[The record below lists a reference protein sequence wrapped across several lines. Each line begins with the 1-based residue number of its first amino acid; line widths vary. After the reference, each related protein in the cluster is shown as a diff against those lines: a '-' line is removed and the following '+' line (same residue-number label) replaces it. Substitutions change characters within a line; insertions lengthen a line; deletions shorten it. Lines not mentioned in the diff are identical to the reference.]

1 MSEPLNST
9 KPELYGLT
17 KLALLNTAGYAKCV
31 IPLDDSSSICAPN
44 NTGKSS
50 VINALQFPLIN
61 DLRLTEWDGHDLD
74 ETRKF
79 YFGTDQSYILLE
91 ANLPD
96 GPVVIG
102 VAGRGKIAGYAF
114 QYFCYK
120 GKLDLAHYLDSK
132 SYVRYSKLDHH
143 LRALGFDPI
152 ELKQSE
158 LNAMLTGGAT
168 PYDSRINLRMIP
180 LANVSDA
187 PVYKDIFRRIL
198 NLHRLTAQDVKRL
211 LLPVFARHL
220 GDPKVDF
227 YQVWHN
233 AFEKVNKDR
242 RELKAL
248 ENQQEAVTALESL
261 LDNRSVLKGRLATYA
276 PKLDVALTEF
286 HGYAEDQQLQLNEQ
300 LQLLHGEK
308 TQLEER
314 QRLYVGQIKDLSGR
328 RIQLSQWYQDY
339 DQLHQ
344 RFGLTNEA
352 TLDSNLKNIRQS
364 YEQLS
369 HSLQG
374 ASQVN
379 ATTLAHQKS
388 QTQKQL
394 QSLKLQLK
402 NLEYN
407 LYSRL
412 REDLSLPEV
421 QQLSRVLNPDLLS
434 LSTAAGGDIEITD
447 EDAFSSQLEALADC
461 FKQGK
466 LHLAGAVIDLS
477 HLQPVEQNSLE
488 NKIQLKEQ
496 IEALQQTLQTL
507 EQQLAVAGDL
517 AGKTREKDRLY
528 QDMLQSEEDLKK
540 FARYQHMQQIADE
553 QHAMLDQLEQE
564 EELLQTQLGEV
575 QHKASTLSDRRN
587 LVSNKQEQLKRQL
600 ERVEQEKKE
609 RIDFQL
615 DFYSGKITPY
625 PIEVV
630 LDFDNLADVLRDFNR
645 QCHELKLIDVNIKN
659 TYLFIFNAGIT
670 KFEVETDEELKYQR
684 LISAYHHLDKER
696 EAIERRARVAL
707 TEVAATLKGLRDDLN
722 RLHREMNSFNRGIWR
737 HQISNLQDFKIEIVD
752 RSLLVG
758 HIDSILTTSDS
769 YQQGD
774 TLDLLAPG
782 TTSSEQDI
790 QAAKDYLIQA
800 ASEKG
805 GLTLSDLFDIRF
817 KVINRAG
824 DVEFFDKIDSAG
836 SNGTRIT
843 IKLLCGM
850 LFIRQLLAE
859 RERGKYRIPIYI
871 DEAADIDPHNQQ
883 ALIETALNFGFVP
896 IFASVKPQTSCRYIV
911 PIRTVAGGAQN
922 WVDEKDWILCEK
934 IITAPV
940 QADAETAETSVEAET
955 V

>member
-120 GKLDLAHYLDSK
+120 GKLDLAHYLDGK

-528 QDMLQSEEDLKK
+528 QDMLQAEEDIKK
-540 FARYQHMQQIADE
+540 FARYQQMQQIADE

-934 IITAPV
+934 IVTASV

>member
-1 MSEPLNST
+1 MSN
-9 KPELYGLT
+9 LYGLT

-31 IPLDDSSSICAPN
+31 IPLDDASSICAPN

-120 GKLDLAHYLDSK
+120 GTLDLAHYVDGN
-132 SYVRYSKLDHH
+132 SYVRYTKLSHH
-143 LRALGFDPI
+143 LKSLGFDPI

-187 PVYKDIFRRIL
+187 PIYKDIFRRIL

-227 YQVWHN
+227 YQVWHS

-242 RELKAL
+242 RELYAL
-248 ENQQEAVTALESL
+248 EKQKEAVTALESL
-261 LDNRSVLKGRLATYA
+261 LENSAVLKGRLASYA
-276 PKLDVALTEF
+276 PKLDTALSDY
-286 HGYAEDQQLQLNEQ
+286 HDYVQDQHLELGEQ
-300 LQLLHGEK
+300 LQLLQNEK

-314 QRLYVGQIKDLSGR
+314 QRLYVNQIKELSAR
-328 RIQLSQWYQDY
+328 RL
-339 DQLHQ
+339 QLHQ
-344 RFGLTNEA
+344 WTQEYETLNQRFSLTNLA
-352 TLDSNLKNIRQS
+352 TLKSNLRNCKHS

-374 ASQVN
+374 ASQANPV
-379 ATTLAHQKS
+379 TLSHQKT

-394 QSLKLQLK
+394 QSVKLQLK

-412 REDLSLPEV
+412 REDLTLPEV
-421 QQLSRVLNPDLLS
+421 QQLSRVLNPDLLA
-434 LSTAAGGDIEITD
+434 LSTAPGGDIDIQD
-447 EDAFSSQLEALADC
+447 DDAFSSGLEALASS

-466 LHLAGAVIDLS
+466 LHLKGAVIDLS
-477 HLQPVEQNSLE
+477 HLQSVEQNSLE
-488 NKIQLKEQ
+488 NKIQLKEH
-496 IEALQQTLQTL
+496 IDALQQTLHTL
-507 EQQLAVAGDL
+507 EEQLAVANNL
-517 AGKTREKDRLY
+517 AGKTQEKDDLY
-528 QDMLQSEEDLKK
+528 QQMLQGEDDLKR
-540 FARYQHMQQIADE
+540 FARFE
-553 QHAMLDQLEQE
+553 QMRTTAEEQLAVLAQLEHE
-564 EELLQTQLGEV
+564 EERLQQQLAEV

-587 LVSNKQEQLKRQL
+587 LVANKQEQLKRQQ
-600 ERVEQEKKE
+600 ERIAQEKKE

-615 DFYSGKITPY
+615 DFHSGKITPY

-630 LDFDNLADVLRDFNR
+630 LDFDSLAEVLRDFNR

-670 KFEVETDEELKYQR
+670 KFEVEGDDELKYQR
-684 LISAYHHLDKER
+684 VIAAYHHLDKER

-752 RSLLVG
+752 RTILVG
-758 HIDSILTTSDS
+758 HIDSLLATSES

-774 TLDLLAPG
+774 TLDLLAPQEPN
-782 TTSSEQDI
+782 TERNI

-800 ASEKG
+800 AGEKG

-850 LFIRQLLAE
+850 LFIRQLLSE

-934 IITAPV
+934 SELSSHLTEARHALVQTEAPAALV
-940 QADAETAETSVEAET
+940 
-955 V
+955 

>member
-120 GKLDLAHYLDSK
+120 GKLDLAHYLDGK

-152 ELKQSE
+152 ELKHSE

-328 RIQLSQWYQDY
+328 RLQLSQWYQDY

-517 AGKTREKDRLY
+517 AGKTREKDQLY
-528 QDMLQSEEDLKK
+528 QDMLQAEEDIKK
-540 FARYQHMQQIADE
+540 FARYQQMQQIADE

-782 TTSSEQDI
+782 TTSTERDI

-934 IITAPV
+934 IVTASV